1 MNINNAYDDH
11 RELKSVH
18 DNVHGVTIV
27 INNSDELYLIK
38 DGEKKRIHAI
48 KVIERNNKNERVN

>member
-1 MNINNAYDDH
+1 MN
-11 RELKSVH
+11 RLKSVY

-27 INNSDELYLIK
+27 INNNDELYLIK